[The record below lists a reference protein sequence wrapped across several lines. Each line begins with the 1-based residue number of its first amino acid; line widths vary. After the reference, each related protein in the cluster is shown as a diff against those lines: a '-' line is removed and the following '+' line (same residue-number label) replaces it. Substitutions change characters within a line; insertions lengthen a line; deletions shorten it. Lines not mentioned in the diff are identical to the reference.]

1 MNVAIV
7 EDHRIIAEALQR
19 TLKNHPGIKE
29 VKLFLSGDEFLE
41 TVDNWKPQLIISDLL
56 MPGTHGV
63 DVIRAYRARFGKNLK
78 IIILSSVTSKP
89 TVQLALKQNIDAY
102 LSKSASLD
110 EFITAVNKVLAGDQ
124 YVSSALKRKLSNNL
138 IEEEFSYHLSPRE
151 KDVLRLV
158 CSGRIIKEV
167 AEDLGLSTHTVQS
180 YHKNILQKFNVKRTT
195 DLVRIAIQLGFYNPD
210 DN

>member
-1 MNVAIV
+1 M
-7 EDHRIIAEALQR
+7 
-19 TLKNHPGIKE
+19 
-29 VKLFLSGDEFLE
+29 
-41 TVDNWKPQLIISDLL
+41 
-56 MPGTHGV
+56 
-63 DVIRAYRARFGKNLK
+63 
-78 IIILSSVTSKP
+78 
-89 TVQLALKQNIDAY
+89 
-102 LSKSASLD
+102 
-110 EFITAVNKVLAGDQ
+110 TAVNKVLAGDQ